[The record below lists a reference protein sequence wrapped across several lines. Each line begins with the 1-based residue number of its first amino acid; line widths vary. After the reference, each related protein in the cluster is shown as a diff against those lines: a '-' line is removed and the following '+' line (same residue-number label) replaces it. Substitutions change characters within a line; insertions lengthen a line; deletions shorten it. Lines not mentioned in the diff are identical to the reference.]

1 MNIYL
6 ITQDKVKGYD
16 TFDYAVVSA
25 ENELDAV
32 SLHPSGDNGQWDN
45 DYGSWVSRRDIQLI
59 QVKLIGASVVDK
71 GVILA
76 SFNAG

>member
-16 TFDYAVVSA
+16 TYDCAVVSA

-32 SLHPSGDNGQWDN
+32 SLHPSGDNLQWDK
-45 DYGSWVSRRDIQLI
+45 DGGSWVRRHDIGFI
-59 QVKLIGASVVDK
+59 KVKLIGASVVDE

-76 SFNAG
+76 SFISG